1 MNSHTVF
8 LKGWSAWA
16 PGLETIETQREW
28 AAGRAAIRQAAD
40 APPLSF
46 LPMLFRRRLSQ
57 LSKMVLQVGHALAGD
72 GGNPSLVFASRFG
85 EVNKQFQITD
95 ALIASGEVSPGVFSL
110 SVFNAPVFLLSI
122 AEHIHA
128 AGNALY
134 TRDRGAV
141 VAMMEALGILL
152 RPESRDCLVLF
163 GEEYLPA
170 PYRTLVVDVPEPYA
184 FGMLISRES
193 AAGCITLEIELT
205 DQSGPDQP
213 EHPLTLLRW
222 LLSGKTA
229 PLFLPGPGMS
239 LRVRRT
245 P

>member
-1 MNSHTVF
+1 MNSYSVF

-28 AAGRAAIRQAAD
+28 AAGRATIRHTAD

-72 GGNPSLVFASRFG
+72 GGNPPVVFASRFG
-85 EVNKQFQITD
+85 EVNKQYQITD
-95 ALIASGEVSPGVFSL
+95 TLIASGEVRPGVFSL

-134 TRDRGAV
+134 ARDQDTV
-141 VAMMEALGILL
+141 VALVEALGILL
-152 RPESRDCLVLF
+152 QPESRDCLVLF
-163 GEEYLPA
+163 GDEYLPA
-170 PYRTLVVDVPEPYA
+170 PYRTLFADVPEPYA
-184 FGMLISRES
+184 FGMLLSRES
-193 AAGCITLEIELT
+193 AAGCRHLAIDLK
-205 DQSGPDQP
+205 DQPGPDQP

-222 LLSGKTA
+222 LLSEKTA
-229 PLFLPGPGMS
+229 PLFLPGPGTS